1 MNFYNKHIKY
11 VISDTIMPIALKHM
25 KHEERDLS
33 DEEPVTGSTPAF
45 HHLSLRLI
53 FGETPCF
60 IL

>member
-1 MNFYNKHIKY
+1 
-11 VISDTIMPIALKHM
+11 MPIALKHM

-45 HHLSLRLI
+45 HHLSLGLI